1 MALGTPTGF
10 NSDVLGGLNGVYQFK
25 VLNIIEN
32 PGMNSSAG
40 DVAAQNNQLRQR
52 AQSGL
57 FQALIEAADVQ
68 DYRGKFY

>member
-1 MALGTPTGF
+1 
-10 NSDVLGGLNGVYQFK
+10 
-25 VLNIIEN
+25 
-32 PGMNSSAG
+32 MNSSAG